1 MKARLLLSITLLLL
15 GVALGE
21 VFRPFQALQS
31 HAQSC
36 RTFSETGKQVCG
48 RFLEY
53 WTQNGGL
60 AQQGLPLSN
69 EFSEVSDLNGQ
80 TYTVQYFER
89 AVFEKHPENARPF
102 DVLLSQ
108 LGTFQFKR
116 KYPSGDPSGGGQPQP
131 TQPAGGAEMR
141 WNGTTSV
148 NTPPFNLQAGT
159 YEATWKITL
168 TSSTCFFGA
177 ALRQS
182 NPTPGVLPKEIA
194 SGTHNAGS
202 TKSGSTY
209 LYNVPAGQHYLAVN
223 ASTGC
228 TWEVTLTK
236 R

>member
-1 MKARLLLSITLLLL
+1 MKFRLLLSITLLLIGL
-15 GVALGE
+15 ALGE

-36 RTFSETGKQVCG
+36 RTFTETGKQVCG

-116 KYPSGDPSGGGQPQP
+116 KYPSGEPGGSQP
-131 TQPAGGAEMR
+131 TQPPAPPPAGEAPITFRGSQE
-141 WNGTTSV
+141 V
-148 NTPPFNLQAGT
+148 NTPPFRLQGGT
-159 YEATWKITL
+159 YELTWSIDI
-168 TSSTCFFGA
+168 GA
-177 ALRQS
+177 ESQSAFSVWLR
-182 NPTPGVLPKEIA
+182 GA
-194 SGTHNAGS
+194 GHNYS
-202 TKSGSTY
+202 DLLVNVIVKRTDPKSGSTFV
-209 LYNVPAGQHYLAVN
+209 YNVPAGQYFFEAGATRAN
-223 ASTGC
+223 
-228 TWEVTLTK
+228 WEFTLTRK
-236 R
+236 